1 MIFSKKLQKTAKI
14 LKIFN
19 KKGKFMNLDKVTISI
34 KAGNG
39 GSGKVSFH
47 REKFVEKG
55 GPDGGDGGNGGSIIF
70 VADKDKNTLADFQF
84 VKKFEAENGEPGGG
98 KLQNG
103 KNGKDVEIKVP
114 CGTVIKDATTKQV
127 LADMLADGQK
137 YVALKGG
144 RGGKGNNF
152 FKSPTR
158 QSPRFSQL
166 GEVVK
171 AYKVV
176 LELKT
181 IADVALVG
189 KPNVG
194 KSTLLSV
201 ITNAKP
207 KIADYEFTTLS
218 PNLGVVKIY
227 GDNFV
232 VADIPGLIDG
242 ASEGAGLGHEFLA
255 HIERTRLV
263 IHVIDASGYYGNDIV
278 EDYKTINKELKKY
291 NEKLSKLPQ
300 IVVFTKLD
308 LIDNIDEKIAYFKQ
322 KIKKNVQ
329 IIPISSITRKNVDD
343 FVKAVY
349 EKLKTL
355 PKSAPIP
362 VEQTELEKKDTT
374 SVQITQLA
382 PHVFELTGG
391 YLENLQ
397 RGIVFNDSRSLAY
410 FQQRLEKDGILE
422 KLKQAGVVDGDTVVF
437 GALQYEIYF

>member
-1 MIFSKKLQKTAKI
+1 
-14 LKIFN
+14 
-19 KKGKFMNLDKVTISI
+19 MNTDKVTISI
-34 KAGNG
+34 KSGNG

-47 REKFVEKG
+47 REKFVERG
-55 GPDGGDGGNGGSIIF
+55 GPDGGDGGNGGSIFF
-70 VADKDKNTLADFQF
+70 VADKNKNTLIDFQY
-84 VKKFEAENGEPGGG
+84 VKKFEAENGDGGSG

-103 KNGKDVEIKVP
+103 KNGKDVYIKVP
-114 CGTVIKDATTKQV
+114 CGTVIKDASTDQV
-127 LADMLADGQK
+127 LADMYADGQV
-137 YVALKGG
+137 YLALAGG

-158 QSPRFSQL
+158 QTPRFSQL
-166 GEVVK
+166 GEVTDW
-171 AYKVV
+171 YKVV

-227 GDNFV
+227 DDSFV

-263 IHVIDASGYYGNDIV
+263 VHVIDASGYYGNDIV
-278 EDYKTINKELKKY
+278 DDYKTINKELKKY
-291 NEKLSKLPQ
+291 NEKLAKLPQ

-308 LIDNIDEKIAYFKQ
+308 LVDDIDA
-322 KIKKNVQ
+322 KIKYFRDNVKDKVE
-329 IIPISSITRKNVDD
+329 IVPISSVTHQNVNDLI
-343 FVKAVY
+343 KKVY
-349 EKLKTL
+349 STLKTL
-355 PKSAPIP
+355 PKSEPIP
-362 VEQTELEKKDTT
+362 VEQTELAKKDTT
-374 SVQITQLA
+374 SVKIEMLE
-382 PHVFELTGG
+382 PHVYEVSGG
-391 YLENLQ
+391 YLNELQ
-397 RGIVFNDSRSLAY
+397 RGIVFNDTQSLAY
-410 FQQRLEKDGILE
+410 FQMRLQKDGIYD
-422 KLKQAGVVDGDTVVF
+422 KLKAEGCVDGDTVIF

>member
-1 MIFSKKLQKTAKI
+1 
-14 LKIFN
+14 
-19 KKGKFMNLDKVTISI
+19 MNLDKVTITI
-34 KAGNG
+34 KSGNG

-55 GPDGGDGGNGGSIIF
+55 GPDGGDGGKGGDIYF
-70 VADKDKNTLADFQF
+70 VADKSKNTLIDFQYT
-84 VKKFEAENGEPGGG
+84 KRFEAENGSGGSG
-98 KLQNG
+98 NLQNG
-103 KNGKDVEIKVP
+103 KNGKDVYIKVP
-114 CGTVIKDATTKQV
+114 CGTVILDASTNQV
-127 LADMLADGQK
+127 LADMYEDGQT
-137 YVALKGG
+137 YLALAGG

-166 GEVVK
+166 GEVTK
-171 AYKVV
+171 PYKVT
-176 LELKT
+176 LQLKT

-201 ITNAKP
+201 ISNAKP
-207 KIADYEFTTLS
+207 KIADYEFTTLT

-227 GDNFV
+227 DDSFV

-263 IHVIDASGYYGNDIV
+263 VHVIDASGYYGNDIV

-291 NEKLSKLPQ
+291 NETLAKRPQ

-308 LIDNIDEKIAYFKQ
+308 LVDDIDEKIKYFKS
-322 KIKKNVQ
+322 KIKDKVT
-329 IIPISSITRKNVDD
+329 IIAISSITRKNVDELI
-343 FVKAVY
+343 KTIY

-355 PKSAPIP
+355 PKSKPIP
-362 VEQTELEKKDTT
+362 VEQTQLAKIDTT
-374 SVQITQLA
+374 SVVITKLE
-382 PHVFELTGG
+382 PHVFELSGG
-391 YLENLQ
+391 YLDNLQ

-410 FQQRLEKDGILE
+410 FQMRLEKDGIMD
-422 KLKQAGVVDGDTVVF
+422 KLKEAGVVDGDTIVF
-437 GALQYEIYF
+437 GNLQYEIYF

>member
-1 MIFSKKLQKTAKI
+1 
-14 LKIFN
+14 
-19 KKGKFMNLDKVTISI
+19 MNTDKVTISI
-34 KAGNG
+34 KSGNG

-47 REKFVEKG
+47 REKFVERG
-55 GPDGGDGGNGGSIIF
+55 GPDGGDGGNGGSIFF
-70 VADKDKNTLADFQF
+70 VADKNKNTLIDFQY
-84 VKKFEAENGEPGGG
+84 VKKFEAENGDGGSG

-103 KNGKDVEIKVP
+103 KNGKDVYIKVP
-114 CGTVIKDATTKQV
+114 CGTVIKDASTDQV
-127 LADMLADGQK
+127 LADMYADGQV
-137 YVALKGG
+137 YLALAGG

-166 GEVVK
+166 GEVTDW
-171 AYKVV
+171 YKVV

-227 GDNFV
+227 DDSFV

-263 IHVIDASGYYGNDIV
+263 VHVIDASGYYGNDIV

-291 NEKLSKLPQ
+291 NEKLAKLPQ

-308 LIDNIDEKIAYFKQ
+308 LVDDIDA
-322 KIKKNVQ
+322 KIKYFRDNVKDKVE
-329 IIPISSITRKNVDD
+329 IVPISSVTHQNVNDLI
-343 FVKAVY
+343 KKVY
-349 EKLKTL
+349 STLKTL
-355 PKSAPIP
+355 PKSEPIP
-362 VEQTELEKKDTT
+362 VEQTELAKKDTT
-374 SVQITQLA
+374 SVKIEMLE
-382 PHVFELTGG
+382 PHVYEVSGG
-391 YLENLQ
+391 YLNELQ
-397 RGIVFNDSRSLAY
+397 RGIVFNDTQSLAY
-410 FQQRLEKDGILE
+410 FQMRLQKDGIYD
-422 KLKQAGVVDGDTVVF
+422 KLKAEGCVDGDTVIF

>member
-1 MIFSKKLQKTAKI
+1 
-14 LKIFN
+14 
-19 KKGKFMNLDKVTISI
+19 MNLDKVTITI
-34 KAGNG
+34 KSGNG

-55 GPDGGDGGNGGSIIF
+55 GPDGGDGGKGGDIYF
-70 VADKDKNTLADFQF
+70 VADKSKNTLIDFQYT
-84 VKKFEAENGEPGGG
+84 KRFEAENGSGGSG
-98 KLQNG
+98 NLQNG
-103 KNGKDVEIKVP
+103 KNGKDVYIKVP
-114 CGTVIKDATTKQV
+114 CGTVILDASTNQV
-127 LADMLADGQK
+127 LADMYEDGQT
-137 YVALKGG
+137 YLALAGG

-166 GEVVK
+166 GEVTK
-171 AYKVV
+171 PYKVT
-176 LELKT
+176 LQLKT

-201 ITNAKP
+201 ISNAKP
-207 KIADYEFTTLS
+207 KIADYEFTTLT

-227 GDNFV
+227 DDSFV

-263 IHVIDASGYYGNDIV
+263 VHVIDASGYYGNDIV

-291 NEKLSKLPQ
+291 NETLAKRPQ

-308 LIDNIDEKIAYFKQ
+308 LVDDIDEKIKYFKS
-322 KIKKNVQ
+322 KIKDKVT
-329 IIPISSITRKNVDD
+329 IIPISSITRKNVDELI
-343 FVKAVY
+343 KTIY

-355 PKSAPIP
+355 PKSKPIP
-362 VEQTELEKKDTT
+362 VEQTQLAKIDTT
-374 SVQITQLA
+374 SVVITKLE
-382 PHVFELTGG
+382 PHVFELSGG
-391 YLENLQ
+391 YLDNLQ

-410 FQQRLEKDGILE
+410 FQMRLEKDGIMD
-422 KLKQAGVVDGDTVVF
+422 KLKEAGVVDGDTIVF
-437 GALQYEIYF
+437 GNLQYEIYF

>member
-1 MIFSKKLQKTAKI
+1 
-14 LKIFN
+14 
-19 KKGKFMNLDKVTISI
+19 MNTDKVTISI
-34 KAGNG
+34 KSGNG

-47 REKFVEKG
+47 REKFVERG
-55 GPDGGDGGNGGSIIF
+55 GPDGGDGGNGGSIFF
-70 VADKDKNTLADFQF
+70 VADKNKNTLIDFQY
-84 VKKFEAENGEPGGG
+84 VKKFEAENGDGGSG

-103 KNGKDVEIKVP
+103 KNGKDVYIKVP
-114 CGTVIKDATTKQV
+114 CGTVIKDASTDQV
-127 LADMLADGQK
+127 LADMYADGQV
-137 YVALKGG
+137 YLALAGG

-166 GEVVK
+166 GEVTDW
-171 AYKVV
+171 YKVV

-227 GDNFV
+227 DDSFV

-263 IHVIDASGYYGNDIV
+263 VHVIDASGYYGNDIV
-278 EDYKTINKELKKY
+278 DDYKTINKELKKY
-291 NEKLSKLPQ
+291 NEKLANLPQ

-308 LIDNIDEKIAYFKQ
+308 LVDDIDA
-322 KIKKNVQ
+322 KIKYFRDNVKDKVE
-329 IIPISSITRKNVDD
+329 IVPISSVTHQNVNDLI
-343 FVKAVY
+343 KKVY
-349 EKLKTL
+349 STLKTL
-355 PKSAPIP
+355 PKSEPIP
-362 VEQTELEKKDTT
+362 VEQTELAKKDTT
-374 SVQITQLA
+374 SVKIEMLE
-382 PHVFELTGG
+382 PHVYEVSGG
-391 YLENLQ
+391 YLNELQ
-397 RGIVFNDSRSLAY
+397 RGIVFNDTQSLAY
-410 FQQRLEKDGILE
+410 FQMRLQKDGIYD
-422 KLKQAGVVDGDTVVF
+422 KLKAEGCVDGDTVIF

>member
-1 MIFSKKLQKTAKI
+1 
-14 LKIFN
+14 
-19 KKGKFMNLDKVTISI
+19 MNLDKVTITI
-34 KAGNG
+34 KSGNG

-47 REKFVEKG
+47 REKYVEKG
-55 GPDGGDGGNGGSIIF
+55 GPDGGDGGNGGSVFF
-70 VADKDKNTLADFQF
+70 VADKNKNTLIDFQY
-84 VKKFEAENGEPGGG
+84 VKKFEAENGTGGLG

-103 KNGKDVEIKVP
+103 KNGKDIYIKVP
-114 CGTVIKDATTKQV
+114 CGTVIKDASTHQI
-127 LADMLADGQK
+127 LADMYEDGQT
-137 YVALKGG
+137 YLALPGG

-166 GEVVK
+166 GETTDY
-171 AYKVV
+171 YKVV

-227 GDNFV
+227 DDSFV

-263 IHVIDASGYYGNDIV
+263 VHVIDASGYYGNDIV
-278 EDYKTINKELKKY
+278 DDYKTINKELKKY
-291 NEKLSKLPQ
+291 NERLSKLPQ

-308 LIDNIDEKIAYFKQ
+308 LIDNIDEKINYFRS
-322 KIKKNVQ
+322 NVKDKVE
-329 IIPISSITRKNVDD
+329 IVPISSISRKNVDD
-343 FVKAVY
+343 LIKKVY
-349 EKLKTL
+349 AKLSTL
-355 PKSAPIP
+355 PKSEPMPI
-362 VEQTELEKKDTT
+362 EQTELIKRDTT
-374 SVQITQLA
+374 SIKIDKLE
-382 PHVFELTGG
+382 PHVYELSGG
-391 YLENLQ
+391 YLNNLQ

-410 FQQRLEKDGILE
+410 FQLRLEKDGIMD
-422 KLKQAGVVDGDTVVF
+422 KLKEAGVVDGDTVIF
-437 GALQYEIYF
+437 GSLQYEIYF

>member
-1 MIFSKKLQKTAKI
+1 MY
-14 LKIFN
+14 
-19 KKGKFMNLDKVTISI
+19 LDKVIITI

-39 GSGKVSFH
+39 GSGKVNFH

-55 GPDGGDGGNGGSIIF
+55 GPDGGDGGNGGSIFF
-70 VADKDKNTLADFQF
+70 VADKDKNTLVDFQY
-84 VKKFEAENGEPGGG
+84 VKKFEAENGEGGHG

-103 KNGKDVEIKVP
+103 KNGKDVYIKVP
-114 CGTVIKDATTKQV
+114 CGTVIKDANTDQV
-127 LADMLADGQK
+127 LADMYEHG
-137 YVALKGG
+137 YTYCALKGG

-152 FKSPTR
+152 FKSPTC

-171 AYKVV
+171 AYKVS

-227 GDNFV
+227 DDSFV

-263 IHVIDASGYYGNDIV
+263 VHVIDASEYYGNDIV
-278 EDYKTINKELKKY
+278 EDYKIINKELKQY
-291 NEKLSKLPQ
+291 NEKLSTLPQ

-308 LIDNIDEKIAYFKQ
+308 LIENIDEKIKKFKS
-322 KIKKNVQ
+322 KIKDNVE
-329 IIPISSITRKNVDD
+329 IVPISSITRKNVDD
-343 FVKAVY
+343 LVKKIY
-349 EKLKTL
+349 EKLITL
-355 PKSAPIP
+355 PKSEPIP
-362 VEQTELEKKDTT
+362 VEQTELEIKDTT
-374 SVQITQLA
+374 SVVVERLA
-382 PHVFELTGG
+382 EHEWRLSGG
-391 YLENLQ
+391 YLDNLQ
-397 RGIVFNDSRSLAY
+397 RGIVFNDTQSLAY
-410 FQQRLEKDGILE
+410 FQLRLQKDGIMDIFKE
-422 KLKQAGVVDGDTVVF
+422 HGVQDGDIMHF
-437 GALQYEIYF
+437 GALEYEIYF

>member
-1 MIFSKKLQKTAKI
+1 
-14 LKIFN
+14 
-19 KKGKFMNLDKVTISI
+19 MNTDKVTISI
-34 KAGNG
+34 KSGNG

-47 REKFVEKG
+47 REKFVERG
-55 GPDGGDGGNGGSIIF
+55 GPDGGDGGNGGSIFF
-70 VADKDKNTLADFQF
+70 VADKNKNTLIDFQY
-84 VKKFEAENGEPGGG
+84 VKKFEAENGDGGSG

-103 KNGKDVEIKVP
+103 KNGKDVYIKVP
-114 CGTVIKDATTKQV
+114 CGTVIKDASTDQV
-127 LADMLADGQK
+127 LADMYADGQV
-137 YVALKGG
+137 YLALAGG

-166 GEVVK
+166 GEVTDW
-171 AYKVV
+171 YKVV
-176 LELKT
+176 LELKA

-227 GDNFV
+227 DDSFV

-263 IHVIDASGYYGNDIV
+263 VHVIDASGYYGNDIV
-278 EDYKTINKELKKY
+278 DDYKTINKELKKY
-291 NEKLSKLPQ
+291 NEKLAKLPQ

-308 LIDNIDEKIAYFKQ
+308 LVDDIDA
-322 KIKKNVQ
+322 KIKYFRDNVKDKVE
-329 IIPISSITRKNVDD
+329 IVPISSVTHQNVNDLI
-343 FVKAVY
+343 KKVY
-349 EKLKTL
+349 STLKTL
-355 PKSAPIP
+355 PKSEPIP
-362 VEQTELEKKDTT
+362 VEQTELAKKDTT
-374 SVQITQLA
+374 SVKIEMLE
-382 PHVFELTGG
+382 PHVYEVSGG
-391 YLENLQ
+391 YLNELQ
-397 RGIVFNDSRSLAY
+397 RGIVFNDTQSLAY
-410 FQQRLEKDGILE
+410 FQMRLQKDGIYD
-422 KLKQAGVVDGDTVVF
+422 KLKAEGCVDGDTVIF

>member
-1 MIFSKKLQKTAKI
+1 MSVN
-14 LKIFN
+14 LKIFAN
-19 KKGKFMNLDKVTISI
+19 TTIKNNGENMNLDKVTISI
-34 KAGNG
+34 KSGNG
-39 GSGKVSFH
+39 GNGKVSFH

-55 GPDGGDGGNGGSIIF
+55 GPDGGDGGNGGSIFF
-70 VADKDKNTLADFQF
+70 VADKNKNTLIDFQYE
-84 VKKFEAENGEPGGG
+84 KKFEAESGEGGHG

-103 KNGKDVEIKVP
+103 KNGKDITIHVP
-114 CGTVIKDATTKQV
+114 CGTVIKDSQTGQV
-127 LADMLADGQK
+127 LADMYEDGFT
-137 YVALKGG
+137 YCALKGG

-166 GEVVK
+166 GETTK
-171 AYKVV
+171 TYKVT

-201 ITNAKP
+201 ISNAKP

-227 GDNFV
+227 DDSFV

-263 IHVIDASGYYGNDIV
+263 VHVIDASEYYGNDIV
-278 EDYKTINKELKKY
+278 EDYKTINNELKKY
-291 NEKLSKLPQ
+291 NAKLSTLPQ

-308 LIDNIDEKIAYFKQ
+308 LIDNVEEKIENFRK
-322 KIKKNVQ
+322 KIKDDVE
-329 IIPISSITRKNVDD
+329 IVPISSVTRKNVDELI
-343 FVKAVY
+343 KKIY
-349 EKLKTL
+349 QKLKAL
-355 PKSAPIP
+355 PKSEPIP
-362 VEQTELEKKDTT
+362 VEQTELATHDTT
-374 SVQITQLA
+374 SVEIRQLA
-382 PHVFELTGG
+382 PNVFELTGG
-391 YLENLQ
+391 YLDNLQ
-397 RGIVFNDSRSLAY
+397 RGIVFNDTQSLAY
-410 FQQRLEKDGILE
+410 FQLRLEKDGIMQ
-422 KLKQAGVVDGDTVVF
+422 KLKDAGMQDGDTLVL
-437 GALQYEIYF
+437 GALEYEIYF

>member
-1 MIFSKKLQKTAKI
+1 
-14 LKIFN
+14 
-19 KKGKFMNLDKVTISI
+19 MNLDKVTITI
-34 KAGNG
+34 KSGNG

-55 GPDGGDGGNGGSIIF
+55 GPDGGDGGKGGDIYF
-70 VADKDKNTLADFQF
+70 VADKSKNTLIDFQYT
-84 VKKFEAENGEPGGG
+84 KRFEAENGSGGSG
-98 KLQNG
+98 NLQNG
-103 KNGKDVEIKVP
+103 KNGKDVYIKVP
-114 CGTVIKDATTKQV
+114 CGTVILDASTNQV
-127 LADMLADGQK
+127 LADMYEDGQT
-137 YVALKGG
+137 YLALAGG

-166 GEVVK
+166 GEVTK
-171 AYKVV
+171 PYKVT
-176 LELKT
+176 LQLKT

-201 ITNAKP
+201 ISNAKP
-207 KIADYEFTTLS
+207 KIADYEFTTLT

-227 GDNFV
+227 DDSFV

-263 IHVIDASGYYGNDIV
+263 VHVIEASGYYGNDIV

-291 NEKLSKLPQ
+291 NETLAKRPQ

-308 LIDNIDEKIAYFKQ
+308 LVNDIDEKIKYFKS
-322 KIKKNVQ
+322 KIKDKVT
-329 IIPISSITRKNVDD
+329 IIPISSITRKNVDELI
-343 FVKAVY
+343 KTIY

-355 PKSAPIP
+355 PKSKPIP
-362 VEQTELEKKDTT
+362 VEQTQLAKIDTT
-374 SVQITQLA
+374 SVVITKLE
-382 PHVFELTGG
+382 PHVFELSGG
-391 YLENLQ
+391 YLDNLQ

-410 FQQRLEKDGILE
+410 FQMRLEKDGIMD
-422 KLKQAGVVDGDTVVF
+422 KLKEAGVVDGDTIVF
-437 GALQYEIYF
+437 GNLQYEIYF

>member
-1 MIFSKKLQKTAKI
+1 
-14 LKIFN
+14 
-19 KKGKFMNLDKVTISI
+19 MNLDRVTISI
-34 KAGNG
+34 KSGNG

-47 REKFVEKG
+47 TEKFVERG
-55 GPDGGDGGNGGSIIF
+55 GPDGGDGGNGGSIFF
-70 VADKDKNTLADFQF
+70 VADKNKNTLIDFQY
-84 VKKFEAENGEPGGG
+84 VKKFEAENGEGGHG
-98 KLQNG
+98 KLQHG
-103 KNGKDVEIKVP
+103 KNGKDVYISVP
-114 CGTVIKDATTKQV
+114 CGTVIKDAVSNQV
-127 LADMLADGQK
+127 LVDMYEDGQT
-137 YVALKGG
+137 YCALKGG

-166 GEVVK
+166 GEETK
-171 AYKVV
+171 PYKVT

-218 PNLGVVKIY
+218 PNLGVVKFY
-227 GDNFV
+227 DDSFV
-232 VADIPGLIDG
+232 VADIPGLING

-263 IHVIDASGYYGNDIV
+263 VHVIDASEFYGNDIV
-278 EDYKTINKELKKY
+278 EDYKTINNELKMY
-291 NEKLSKLPQ
+291 NERLATLPQ

-308 LIDNIDEKIAYFKQ
+308 LIQDIDEKLNRFK
-322 KIKKNVQ
+322 KAIKDDVT

-343 FVKAVY
+343 LVKKIY

-355 PKSAPIP
+355 PKSEPIP
-362 VEQTELEKKDTT
+362 VEQTELETKDTT
-374 SVQITQLA
+374 SINIEKLEE
-382 PHVFELTGG
+382 HVFEVSGG
-391 YLENLQ
+391 YLNNLQ
-397 RGIVFNDSRSLAY
+397 RGIVFNDTQSLAY
-410 FQQRLEKDGILE
+410 FQMRLEKDGVMD
-422 KLKQAGVVDGDTVVF
+422 KLKEAGCVDGDTVIF
-437 GALQYEIYF
+437 GSLQYEIYF